1 MEGFSL
7 ITRDPSVSKE
17 TLAERQR
24 RVSQFFELNEQRAGS
39 YVVSPGLEKAVD
51 VALSLGRPLLLT
63 GEPGCGKTLAA
74 YWIAHQLGL
83 LKTNFHKFQVRSDSR
98 AGDLCYN
105 FDAVSW
111 FRDSQIASGIVI
123 DKKKYVESRELGRAF
138 GWRNNNDMVQ
148 PHVVLIDEVDKAPR
162 DFPNDLLEQLDQ
174 MTFKILETEETIG
187 PPAVRPIIVITSNA
201 ERRLPDPFLRRCI
214 THHIEISLDDVTKIL
229 EARLRAFRKNAP
241 GGPDDGKLVTAGAAF
256 WSSLTELEGRL
267 TRKPTIAEFWQWLIL
282 ASEYSEQS
290 EVNLV
295 DTLAAKRGPNIEKL
309 PRINS
314 LFQQSDLKVVSNG

>member
-7 ITRDPSVSKE
+7 INRDPKSRDA

-24 RVSQFFELNEQRAGS
+24 RVTQFFEMNEKRAET

-74 YWIAHQLGL
+74 YWIAAQLRL
-83 LKTNFHKFQVRSDSR
+83 DEDHFHKFQVRSDSR
-98 AGDLCYN
+98 AIDLCYN

-111 FRDSQIASGIVI
+111 FRDSQIAGMKAEKR
-123 DKKKYVESRELGRAF
+123 DYVDAKDLGLAF
-138 GWRNNNDMVQ
+138 GWRDGRLTL

-162 DFPNDLLEQLDQ
+162 DFPNDLLDQLDQ
-174 MTFKILETEETIG
+174 MTFKILETGETIG
-187 PPAVRPIIVITSNA
+187 PPSIRPIIVITSNS

-214 THHIEISLDDVTKIL
+214 THHIEITFEDVRKIL
-229 EARLRAFRKNAP
+229 AARVGSYRQKSESLQNEN
-241 GGPDDGKLVTAGAAF
+241 DLVNAGATF
-256 WSSLTELEGRL
+256 WSSLSELDGRL
-267 TRKPTIAEFWQWLIL
+267 TRKPTIAEFWQWLVL
-282 ASEYSEQS
+282 ANQYPDGSKID
-290 EVNLV
+290 LLK
-295 DTLAAKRGPNIEKL
+295 TLNAKRGKEVGEL

-314 LFQQSDLKVVSNG
+314 LFVPADLKVVCGG